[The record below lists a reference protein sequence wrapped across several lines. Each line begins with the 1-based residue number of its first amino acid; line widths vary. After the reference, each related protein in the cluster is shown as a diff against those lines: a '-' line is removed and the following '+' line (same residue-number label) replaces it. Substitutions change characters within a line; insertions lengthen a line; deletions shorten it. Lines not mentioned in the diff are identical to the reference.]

1 MNFSRFFIDKP
12 IFAAVLSI
20 VIFVAGLLSIFG
32 LPISEYPDV
41 VPPSVVVRAQYPGAN
56 PKVIAETV
64 AAPLEE
70 QINGVENML
79 YMSSQNTSDGAMM
92 LTVTFKIGTNVEQA
106 ETQVQN
112 RVSQAEPRLP
122 EEVRRLGITT
132 VKSAPDLTMVV
143 HMVSP
148 NDRYDID
155 YLRNYAVLNVKD
167 RLARIQGVG
176 QVQIFGGGDYAMRAW
191 LDPQKVA
198 QRGLSAAD
206 VV

>member
-20 VIFVAGLLSIFG
+20 VIFVAGMLSIFG

-92 LTVTFKIGTNVEQA
+92 LTITFKIGT
-106 ETQVQN
+106 TSS
-112 RVSQAEPRLP
+112 RPR
-122 EEVRRLGITT
+122 RRCRTAC
-132 VKSAPDLTMVV
+132 SAPC
-143 HMVSP
+143 
-148 NDRYDID
+148 RAC
-155 YLRNYAVLNVKD
+155 RKKYA
-167 RLARIQGVG
+167 RLA
-176 QVQIFGGGDYAMRAW
+176 
-191 LDPQKVA
+191 
-198 QRGLSAAD
+198 
-206 VV
+206 